1 MFREVLVAGLVV
13 LLIGCGPSKSSKA
26 KEVAGGMTAKEIC
39 AVMGAQIRRKLGNNV
54 KTIDMPCRV
63 VSVDGGSIQMSSAYK
78 SPLNRKKIHY
88 TAKGHAYDRKFSF
101 YEIKLEG
108 DDEKFELFA
117 NW

>member
-1 MFREVLVAGLVV
+1 MLKEVLVVGVVV
-13 LLIGCGPSKSSKA
+13 LLMGCGPGKSSKA

-39 AVMGAQIRRKLGNNV
+39 SVMGAQIRRKLGSNV

-63 VSVDGGSIQMSSAYK
+63 VSVDGGNVEMRSAYK
-78 SPLNRKKIHY
+78 SPLSRKKIHY

-108 DDEKFELFA
+108 TDEKFELFA